1 MKLLQI
7 KDKIKKLIPETQT
20 ISLLVKENL
29 KRPIVRDLI
38 NNKKMSQQ
46 KAQDKMVSQL
56 NSIKHIKK
64 N

>member
-1 MKLLQI
+1 M
-7 KDKIKKLIPETQT
+7 
-20 ISLLVKENL
+20 
-29 KRPIVRDLI
+29 VRDLI